1 MTANIRIFLFA
12 YKIASSAQIKTA
24 VTAVTALIPML
35 VHINI
40 KKWPF

>member
-1 MTANIRIFLFA
+1 MTANIRIFLFT

-24 VTAVTALIPML
+24 VTAVIPVL

>member
-1 MTANIRIFLFA
+1 MMANIRIILFA

-24 VTAVTALIPML
+24 VTAVNPML